1 MTTLSQ
7 PLKVATALERRQRQ
21 GNVTNVMK
29 VREVKPAK
37 KKDLSELLGCCGNKM
52 NSRQGSIH
60 SNFIEII
67 DCGDGWSRT
76 QSITSCFKFFD
87 KKVEKNSK

>member
-60 SNFIEII
+60 SNFIEFKLLRTVFYVLHII
-67 DCGDGWSRT
+67 SLFIQPSVTR
-76 QSITSCFKFFD
+76 
-87 KKVEKNSK
+87 SK